1 MVPTHSMNRRLPLLE
16 GRAEATNRCTYC
28 PKLCRPACPVSTVEG
43 RETVTPWGKMRA
55 MDELL
60 RDIEPAEEASR
71 AAMAWACTGCGR
83 CRTLCLL
90 DNPVAETLWD
100 GRADALANRIA
111 PEPVSRLVAGWEHHR
126 AQLQAAA
133 DDAGLA
139 GSGSAVAVIPGC
151 RAVRE
156 DPSGARRTL
165 RSVEAL
171 TGGCHAVG
179 GECCGAPLW
188 DAGDRE
194 GFFRQ
199 AERFVAAVGPDAT
212 ELVVSDAGCAWT
224 LRTLYPRLGLAPERW
239 VRVEHLAETAA
250 RKLDRLRPM
259 EVGGS
264 VAVHDSC
271 RLGRG
276 LGVYDAP
283 RAVMQRILG
292 RPALELPSSRDQSSC
307 SGAGGLLPITR
318 PATSRAIAAD
328 LAAEVRELGPEVA
341 VVTSCTSSRS
351 QLRKAGVRADDLAD
365 WIARSLGVADDAG

>member
-1 MVPTHSMNRRLPLLE
+1 MNRRLPLLE

-28 PKLCRPACPVSTVEG
+28 PKLCRPACPVSTAEG

-60 RDIEPAEEASR
+60 RDIEPAAEASR
-71 AAMAWACTGCGR
+71 AATAWACTGCGR

-90 DNPVAETLWD
+90 DNPVVDTLYD

-111 PEPVSRLVAGWEHHR
+111 PEPVGRLVAGWESHR
-126 AQLQAAA
+126 ARLHGAAA
-133 DDAGLA
+133 DAGLV
-139 GSGSAVAVIPGC
+139 GSGTGVAVVPGC
-151 RAVRE
+151 RAVGD

-165 RSVEAL
+165 RAVGELS
-171 TGGCHAVG
+171 GGCHAVG

-194 GFFRQ
+194 GFFQQ
-199 AERFVAAVGPDAT
+199 AERFVAAVGEDAT
-212 ELVVSDAGCAWT
+212 ELVVSDAGCAFT
-224 LRTLYPRLGLAPERW
+224 LRVLYPRFGLAPERW
-239 VRVEHLAETAA
+239 ARVEHLAETAA
-250 RKLDRLRPM
+250 RKLDRLQPVAV
-259 EVGGS
+259 EGP

-283 RAVMQRILG
+283 REVMQRILG
-292 RPALELPSSRDQSSC
+292 RPTVELPSSREQSSC

-328 LAAEVRELGPEVA
+328 LAAEVREVGADVA

-351 QLRKAGVRADDLAD
+351 QLRKAGVRADDLTD
-365 WIARSLGVADDAG
+365 WIARSLGVADDAD

>member
-1 MVPTHSMNRRLPLLE
+1 MNRRLPLLE
-16 GRAEATNRCTYC
+16 GRADATARCTYC
-28 PKLCRPACPVSTVEG
+28 PKLCRPAFPVATVEG

-60 RDIEPAEEASR
+60 RGVEPAEEASR

-83 CRTLCLL
+83 CATLCLL
-90 DNPVAETLWD
+90 DNPVAETLFE

-111 PEPVSRLVAGWEHHR
+111 PAPVSQLVAGWTDRR
-126 AQLQAAA
+126 ARLQEAALEA
-133 DDAGLA
+133 RLVGAGA
-139 GSGSAVAVIPGC
+139 RVAVVPGC

-156 DPSGARRTL
+156 DPAGARRTV
-165 RSVEAL
+165 RAVGEMVGA
-171 TGGCHAVG
+171 CHAVG

-199 AERFVAAVGPDAT
+199 AARFVAAVGEDAT
-212 ELVVSDAGCAWT
+212 ELVVADAGCAWT
-224 LRTLYPRLGLAPERW
+224 LRTLYPQFGLAPERW
-239 VRVEHLAETAA
+239 TRVEHLSETAA
-250 RKLDRLRPM
+250 RKIDRLQP
-259 EVGGS
+259 VAVDGD

-283 RAVMQRILG
+283 RQVMERILG
-292 RPALELPSSRDQSSC
+292 RALVALPTSHEHSSC
-307 SGAGGLLPITR
+307 SGGGGLLPITR
-318 PATSRAIAAD
+318 PATARAIAEE
-328 LAAEVRELGPEVA
+328 LAGEVREVGPDVA

-365 WIARSLGVADDAG
+365 WIARSLGVAGDAD